1 SDVDLYDYWWFQQC
15 RGALACATCPA
26 DATVIEDEADCGLP
40 TDTTNGGC
48 NTGGTDFEAL
58 VNGSKFCGTFASSNG
73 TSNGEPNS
81 IRDTDWYEFTLLS
94 DSTVTLNFV
103 GEAPADVSL
112 VNGDCDELYG
122 VSAGT
127 PAACEPIDGFS
138 TDLPA
143 GTYYLVIAPQF
154 DDDLEVPCPTR
165 YNGGLSWTATTLP
178 TGACCPPDE
187 FCVQRKEFTCSVERG
202 EYHGD
207 GSSCTPDPC
216 EELPPIGPLCPA
228 NSIFG
233 PGHSTNHGTAATSDQ
248 SP

>member
-48 NTGGTDFEAL
+48 NTGGADFVDL
-58 VNGSKFCGTFASSNG
+58 VTLDKFCGTFASSNG

-81 IRDTDWYEFTLLS
+81 IRDTDWYRITLAT
-94 DSTVTLNFV
+94 DSRLKWSVIA
-103 GEAPADVSL
+103 EASAEMWL
-112 VNGDCDELYG
+112 YNGDCDDLIG
-122 VSAGT
+122 VEAG
-127 PAACEPIDGFS
+127 PAEACETVDFRYV
-138 TDLPA
+138 LPA
-143 GTYYLVIAPQF
+143 GTYYLMIAPQF
-154 DDDLEVPCPTR
+154 DLEEEVPCPTR
-165 YNGGLSWTATTLP
+165 YHGDVEWTTTSGIP

-187 FCVQRKEFTCSVERG
+187 ICQIVTEYECLVLRG
-202 EYHGD
+202 DYHGD